1 MKKIRVF
8 LADDHKIL
16 RESLVILLSQHEDI
30 EVVGEAA
37 DGQEAYE
44 KIMKLRP
51 DIAVLDISIPH
62 LNGIDLSVR
71 LQQEAPEI
79 RVVILTM
86 HKFEEFVTK
95 ALQAG
100 VKGYVLKDN
109 ALEELIKCI
118 KTVYDDN
125 VFLSNS
131 VTKLVVQGFVSGLR
145 EKYDVQTEPLSSRER
160 EVLQLLAEGQSNK
173 DISAALNLSIKTVET
188 HRANIMHKL
197 GLKNIADLVL
207 YAVRNHMIE
216 P

>member
-86 HKFEEFVTK
+86 HKSEEFVTK

>member
-1 MKKIRVF
+1 MKKIRVL

-16 RESLVILLSQHEDI
+16 RESLVILLSRNEDI

-62 LNGIDLSVR
+62 LNGIDLAFK
-71 LQQEAPEI
+71 LEQEAPEI
-79 RVVILTM
+79 KVVILTM
-86 HKFEEFVTK
+86 HKSEEFVTK
-95 ALQAG
+95 SLQAG

-109 ALEELIKCI
+109 ALEELIECI
-118 KTVYDDN
+118 RTVYDDN

-131 VTKLVVQGFVSGLR
+131 VTKLVVQGFVSGLK
-145 EKYDVQTEPLSSRER
+145 EKDDMQTETISARER

-173 DISAALNLSIKTVET
+173 DISAELNLSVKTVET

>member
-16 RESLVILLSQHEDI
+16 RESLVILLSQHENI
-30 EVVGEAA
+30 EVAGEAA

-62 LNGIDLSVR
+62 LNGINLAVR
-71 LQQEAPEI
+71 LEQQAPEI
-79 RVVILTM
+79 KVVILTM
-86 HKFEEFVTK
+86 HKSEEFVTK
-95 ALQAG
+95 ALRAG

-109 ALEELIKCI
+109 ALEELIACI
-118 KTVYDDN
+118 ETVNNDN
-125 VFLSNS
+125 VFLSDS
-131 VTKLVVQGFVSGLR
+131 VTKLVVNGFVNGL
-145 EKYDVQTEPLSSRER
+145 KDNGDVQKEALSSREQ

-173 DISAALNLSIKTVET
+173 DISAALMLSIKTVET
-188 HRANIMHKL
+188 HRANIMRKL